1 MRERYQLIVVNK
13 ILRPSVIHLFQK
25 EYHRKPTR
33 QELDEAMPFVAFF
46 GIVNSGFERQYMS
59 QQIGNAIKG
68 PKTTITYKDGRY
80 EINGTLKKRS
90 KKKVMEFTE
99 GGQSGQP
106 KSRTKV
112 VLRININFRFRAVFE
127 PMPSDPSKLV
137 MQYFAWAGR
146 GEVRTLEWSAEVGP

>member
-1 MRERYQLIVVNK
+1 MRERYQLIVINK

-90 KKKVMEFTE
+90 KKKVIEARGC
-99 GGQSGQP
+99 GGSYKTHPFRDGIHGLP
-106 KSRTKV
+106 HVRPWRT
-112 VLRININFRFRAVFE
+112 
-127 PMPSDPSKLV
+127 
-137 MQYFAWAGR
+137 
-146 GEVRTLEWSAEVGP
+146 